1 MSRKHDPFIDYA
13 MYSSIQSDR
22 EHGRPLG
29 CGWCMLLFGGLTI
42 LYRGQLIFERIH
54 LWPRI
59 TCLSSVC
66 ICPKLD
72 TPFLMESV

>member
-1 MSRKHDPFIDYA
+1 MSRKHDHFIDYA

-42 LYRGQLIFERIH
+42 LYVF
-54 LWPRI
+54 
-59 TCLSSVC
+59 LSIVSV
-66 ICPKLD
+66 
-72 TPFLMESV
+72 FAN